1 MIVVALQGGIGNQMF
16 QYAAGKSLAFHLN
29 DNVVYDISAY
39 KYDKYR
45 QFDLSGFNLNLN
57 FLSSLNRYKIFFLK
71 KMGLSSWSIY
81 IEQNAEFNHDF
92 YQFKKNTYLNG
103 YFQSENYFSNIESII
118 RKDFDFILQPHPL
131 QKEILQTNS
140 VSIHFRRGD
149 YCTNTNTFETHG
161 ICSIEY
167 YLNAIK
173 YIKTKINN
181 PSFFIFS
188 DDITWVKS
196 NLKISEPV
204 YYVSGNNL
212 SSYTEMGLMSICQN
226 NIIANSSFSW
236 WAAWLN
242 KNSEKTIIAP
252 EFWFKDLH
260 FQNNDIVPKR
270 WIKIDNR

>member
-29 DNVVYDISAY
+29 ENIVYDISAY

-45 QFDLSGFNLNLN
+45 QFNLSSFNLNLN
-57 FLSSLNRYKIFFLK
+57 FLSGLNRYKIFFLK
-71 KMGLSSWSIY
+71 KMGLSSWSFY
-81 IEQNAEFNHDF
+81 IEQNAEFNPSF
-92 YQFKKNTYLNG
+92 FQFKNNTYLNG
-103 YFQSENYFSNIESII
+103 YFQSENYFTNIASTI

-149 YCTNTNTFETHG
+149 YCTNINTFETHG
-161 ICSIEY
+161 ICSIGY

-173 YIKTKINN
+173 FIKTKINN
-181 PSFFIFS
+181 PVFFIFS
-188 DDITWVKS
+188 DDIAWVKS
-196 NLKISEPV
+196 NFKINDSVYFASE
-204 YYVSGNNL
+204 NNF
-212 SSYTEMGLMSICQN
+212 SSYTEMGLMSICKH

-242 KNSEKTIIAP
+242 KNSSKIIIAP
-252 EFWFKDLH
+252 QYWFKDL
-260 FQNNDIVPKR
+260 QYLNNDIVPER
-270 WIKIDNR
+270 WIKLDNR